1 MKFKLHV
8 KNLPLLLA
16 AVGNALIVFADWSD
30 VQSGAAIAVVT
41 GLAAV
46 LGWTE

>member
-1 MKFKLHV
+1 MKFKLHA

-16 AVGNALIVFADWSD
+16 ACANAAIVFAHWTEA
-30 VQSGAAIAVVT
+30 QTGAAVALVT